1 MTEHAE
7 LNTTDVVALNI
18 KCVAIFF
25 VRAVRAGIA
34 PQVGPRRHTLP
45 EERELFR
52 SGLRR
57 GAPFLLNGG
66 TSREVDS

>member
-7 LNTTDVVALNI
+7 LNTTDVAVNI

-34 PQVGPRRHTLP
+34 PQISPRQHTLP
-45 EERELFR
+45 EERKLFHW
-52 SGLRR
+52 GYNLARR
-57 GAPFLLNGG
+57 YL
-66 TSREVDS
+66 